1 MRYTFFVAFKGIKQ
15 NLKIYFVLF
24 IELILCFSLIYIGLN
39 KNHSEQERLSLLDQ
53 TEQNSMLTN
62 YAEIR
67 QEMSSSQRSELEM
80 NLFKSQDYIFATSS
94 QVYIEKDGKSFSV
107 PVIIANDAFI
117 TEYVE
122 DNAEDTDIFIGKDIS
137 KEITTAEEL
146 KTTEK
151 YIEKR
156 ENDWYFYDTK
166 LVEKISPHF
175 KLNIMPT
182 SIVYFRDIQLDH
194 SIIIKVDKLVNYP
207 LNDIF
212 VYNVILRLNGTP
224 ETIAQK
230 IEKLNSILE
239 EPLSIQGTPIKEL
252 TVKGSQDLME
262 FISVFSWAS
271 QIAFLIVFVGVL
283 GILLIFMEKR
293 KKKFIMSV
301 ILGASTLRVLIE
313 MFTEIF
319 LVSAIANVF
328 ALIIVSVL
336 QPSFSSVYYLI
347 EFSPQTLVLALVL
360 PLVLAL
366 VPVLFLARNFLKFNL
381 LELKKYGI

>member
-271 QIAFLIVFVGVL
+271 QIAFLIVFPD
-283 GILLIFMEKR
+283 FC
-293 KKKFIMSV
+293 
-301 ILGASTLRVLIE
+301 T
-313 MFTEIF
+313 
-319 LVSAIANVF
+319 
-328 ALIIVSVL
+328 
-336 QPSFSSVYYLI
+336 
-347 EFSPQTLVLALVL
+347 
-360 PLVLAL
+360 
-366 VPVLFLARNFLKFNL
+366 
-381 LELKKYGI
+381 